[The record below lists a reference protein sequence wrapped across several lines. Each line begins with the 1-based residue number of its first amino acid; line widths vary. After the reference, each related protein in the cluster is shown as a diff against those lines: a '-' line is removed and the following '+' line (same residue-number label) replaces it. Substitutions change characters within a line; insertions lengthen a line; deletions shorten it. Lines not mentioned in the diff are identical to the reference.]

1 MIAAIPTATCFH
13 HTDRETGRSC
23 TRCGR
28 PACSDCLREAPVGS
42 HCWECVKAAQ
52 PPARERLRRW
62 NAQSAGLVTR
72 TLIAINVAVFVL
84 TSIGGGSLSGAAG
97 KLHARLA
104 LYGPAVS
111 HGEWYRLVT
120 SGFVH
125 YGLLHLAFNMVLLYR
140 VGEALEGSLG
150 RVRFVILYFV
160 SLLAGSFGALLL
172 SPNTYTAGASGAVFG
187 LFAAM
192 AIAQRRSGVD
202 VWRNGIGGLIV
213 LNLVITF
220 TAGNI
225 SIGGHLGGLV
235 GGAVVGALMFQARA

>member
-1 MIAAIPTATCFH
+1 MATCFH

-28 PACSDCLREAPVGS
+28 PACSECLREAPVGS

-52 PPARERLRRW
+52 PPTRERLRLW
-62 NAQSAGLVTR
+62 NARSSGLVTR

-84 TSIGGGSLSGAAG
+84 TSIGGGSLSGSAG
-97 KLHARLA
+97 RLHVRLA

-111 HGEWYRLVT
+111 HGEWYRLIT

-125 YGLLHLAFNMVLLYR
+125 YGLLHLAFNMVILYR
-140 VGEALEGSLG
+140 VGEALEVNLG
-150 RVRFVILYFV
+150 RVRFVVLYFV

-187 LFAAM
+187 LFAAL
-192 AIAQRRSGVD
+192 AIAQRRNGID
-202 VWRNGIGGLIV
+202 VWSNGIGGLLV
-213 LNLVITF
+213 LNLIITLLP
-220 TAGNI
+220 GSNV

-235 GGAVVGALMFQARA
+235 GGAAVGALMFRSRA

>member
-1 MIAAIPTATCFH
+1 M
-13 HTDRETGRSC
+13 
-23 TRCGR
+23 
-28 PACSDCLREAPVGS
+28 
-42 HCWECVKAAQ
+42 KAAQ

-97 KLHARLA
+97 ELHARLA

-140 VGEALEGSLG
+140 VGEAPKPASAACGS
-150 RVRFVILYFV
+150 
-160 SLLAGSFGALLL
+160 
-172 SPNTYTAGASGAVFG
+172 
-187 LFAAM
+187 
-192 AIAQRRSGVD
+192 
-202 VWRNGIGGLIV
+202 
-213 LNLVITF
+213 
-220 TAGNI
+220 
-225 SIGGHLGGLV
+225 
-235 GGAVVGALMFQARA
+235 

>member
-1 MIAAIPTATCFH
+1 MIPAIPTATCFH

-28 PACSDCLREAPVGS
+28 PACSDCLREAPVGA

-62 NAQSAGLVTR
+62 NAQSAALVTR

-97 KLHARLA
+97 ELHARLA

-140 VGEALEGSLG
+140 VGEAPKPASAACGS
-150 RVRFVILYFV
+150 
-160 SLLAGSFGALLL
+160 
-172 SPNTYTAGASGAVFG
+172 
-187 LFAAM
+187 
-192 AIAQRRSGVD
+192 
-202 VWRNGIGGLIV
+202 
-213 LNLVITF
+213 
-220 TAGNI
+220 
-225 SIGGHLGGLV
+225 
-235 GGAVVGALMFQARA
+235 

>member
-1 MIAAIPTATCFH
+1 MATCFH

-52 PPARERLRRW
+52 PPTRERLRRW
-62 NAQSAGLVTR
+62 NAQTPGLVTR

-84 TSIGGGSLSGAAG
+84 TSLGGSRSGVVGTLSD
-97 KLHARLA
+97 RLA
-104 LYGPAVS
+104 LFGPAVS
-111 HGEWYRLVT
+111 RGEWYRLVT

-125 YGLLHLAFNMVLLYR
+125 ANLLHVAFNMVLLYR
-140 VGEALEGSLG
+140 VGEVLEGSLG
-150 RVRFVILYFV
+150 RVRFVVLYFV

-172 SPNTYTAGASGAVFG
+172 SPNTYTVGASGAVFG
-187 LFAAM
+187 LFAAL
-192 AIAQRRSGVD
+192 AIAQRQSGVD

-220 TAGNI
+220 TVPGI

-235 GGAVVGALMFQARA
+235 GGGAVGALMFRSRA